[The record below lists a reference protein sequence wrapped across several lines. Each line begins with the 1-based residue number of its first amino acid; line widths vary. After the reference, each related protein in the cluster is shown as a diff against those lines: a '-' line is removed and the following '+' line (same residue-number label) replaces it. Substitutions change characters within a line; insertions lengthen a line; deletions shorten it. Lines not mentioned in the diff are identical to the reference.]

1 MEARSKT
8 CCHKTCLQFHH
19 NVELMYRASRGAFP
33 ISYRVR
39 AQYIFSSFSESP
51 HGVHC
56 FFSHLHLFIISDS
69 QISGSMLLI
78 LRCVLSFLYIS
89 CSDLMLPGK
98 KKNQKWFQD
107 TFSLPLK
114 KRRMSASHC
123 SVFIILWEYWS
134 WKRITTAIVGIDL
147 CRAGPCLPGRIQ
159 PLHTKIESEGY
170 AHLSLGICTAAPN
183 YNSCVCLARCD
194 FICRQCSHWIRSNRF
209 CAGNCTSACHAP
221 LLQQSTAEPS
231 CVIPQL
237 YFLFPSVCHAIV
249 SRIAERLLLL
259 LRCVISLSWAF
270 SFL

>member
-1 MEARSKT
+1 MWNSCTEQAEEHFLSVTEFVHSIFFLAFLSHPMECTVS
-8 CCHKTCLQFHH
+8 
-19 NVELMYRASRGAFP
+19 FP
-33 ISYRVR
+33 IS
-39 AQYIFSSFSESP
+39 ICSSFQTLKSLEACYWFWDVSSVFCIF
-51 HGVHC
+51 HAVT
-56 FFSHLHLFIISDS
+56 
-69 QISGSMLLI
+69 
-78 LRCVLSFLYIS
+78 S
-89 CSDLMLPGK
+89 CCQEK
-98 KKNQKWFQD
+98 KKTQKWFQD

-183 YNSCVCLARCD
+183 YNSRVCLARCD